1 MLRTTVAAAALLS
14 FGSVAHATS
23 ISIQTFTIA
32 DFNSL
37 TTNAVI
43 EDFEDQSTLTGSFE
57 NGDAVT
63 GVNGTTEGEI
73 TGVLGTAVGSFTT
86 IGPIGSGTTCGA
98 FDLNN
103 DKCTNIALQEDP
115 GQNGQGNLVPA
126 AGDWSVN
133 SNDTL
138 GIIWQAAL
146 AGGMFF
152 DSLVFAI
159 QDAADA
165 GAKTLEVSAD
175 GETETFNNLGN
186 GNENII
192 VVSFG
197 NAVNA
202 ATVNIETSANDAFT
216 IDGAAISPV
225 PLPASSLLLI
235 GGMAALAGVARRRKN
250 KKA

>member
-1 MLRTTVAAAALLS
+1 M
-14 FGSVAHATS
+14 
-23 ISIQTFTIA
+23 
-32 DFNSL
+32 
-37 TTNAVI
+37 I
-43 EDFEDQSTLTGSFE
+43 EDFEDQSTLTGLFE
-57 NGDAVT
+57 NGANVDGT
-63 GVNGTTEGEI
+63 GGTTEGEI
-73 TGVLGTAVGSFTT
+73 QGVLGTSVGTFTT
-86 IGPIGSGTTCGA
+86 IGPIGNGSTCGA
-98 FDLNN
+98 LDLNGDN
-103 DKCTNIALQEDP
+103 CTNIALQEDP

-126 AGDWSVN
+126 AGDWSIN

-138 GIIWQAAL
+138 GVIWQAAL
-146 AGGMFF
+146 AGGTFF

-165 GAKTLEVSAD
+165 GAKKLAVSAD
-175 GETETFNNLGN
+175 GVTETFDNLGN
-186 GNENII
+186 GNESIV

-197 NAVNA
+197 TAVNA
-202 ATVNIETSANDAFT
+202 ATVNIETSANDGFT